1 MKQVGREI
9 MVSFVLLV
17 KTFSSRGRMMTSFNF
32 DYFIILLFLYFC
44 VVACTCESSA
54 SVSLYLSAYLQGG

>member
-17 KTFSSRGRMMTSFNF
+17 KTFSLRGRMMTSFHF
-32 DYFIILLFLYFC
+32 DYFIILLFLYLVPLCRC
-44 VVACTCESSA
+44 VHV
-54 SVSLYLSAYLQGG
+54 